1 MEVGTRWPL
10 GQVRMALRRWALSVL
25 FGPAADRAPWPALR
39 APQLPHLR
47 MPAAG
52 RGIFRLAPLAA
63 HALADL
69 LASACGDAAGLP
81 VTPLGQVATPG
92 RSDASG
98 LIRLTDDP
106 AIDRDPVWS
115 PFP

>member
-1 MEVGTRWPL
+1 MEVGTRWPM
-10 GQVRMALRRWALSVL
+10 GQVRMALRRWALSVP
-25 FGPAADRAPWPALR
+25 FGTAADSALWPVLP

-47 MPAAG
+47 LPAAG
-52 RGIFRLAPLAA
+52 VPL
-63 HALADL
+63 
-69 LASACGDAAGLP
+69 
-81 VTPLGQVATPG
+81 TPLDQVATPG

-98 LIRLTDDP
+98 LIRLTEDP